1 MILAKIYTYDVW
13 GNAEDGWEVNN
24 VYFNSTIEF
33 EDTDLLDDEHLYWA
47 LIRLGVLAPDS
58 KASLDW
64 QDEDLCYVNSSTD
77 GKPLG
82 EVRFF
87 NEVSK

>member
-13 GNAEDGWEVNN
+13 GNAEDGYEVNN

-33 EDTDLLDDEHLYWA
+33 EDTDLFDDEHLYWA
-47 LIRLGVLAPDS
+47 LIRLGILAPDS
-58 KASLDW
+58 KVYFDW

-77 GKPLG
+77 DEPLG
-82 EVRFF
+82 EIRFF